1 MRRCGFRHERKLRA
15 IGFSSIAGI
24 DEAGRGALAGPVVA
38 AAAILPEKFRHKR
51 LNDSKQ
57 LLPERR
63 EEIYRDLTSNGSI
76 VWAVGIVDAPE
87 IDAINILRATHKAMR
102 AAIEALTATADHA
115 LIDGLPV
122 VPFPLPQTAVVDGDC
137 KSLSIAAASVIAKVT
152 RDMMMREFCARFPE
166 YCFSQHKGYGT
177 ELHLI
182 KLHEHGP
189 CEIHRRSF
197 EPVAQPLFAFAQRG
211 AELDGMNRIDRME
224 EAQPAAAPL
233 EYHSVNP
240 VHCGYDSSR

>member
-1 MRRCGFRHERKLRA
+1 MYRRCGFRHERKLRA
-15 IGFSSIAGI
+15 LGISSIAGI

-38 AAAILPEKFRHKR
+38 AAVVLPEKFRHPK

-57 LLPERR
+57 LLPEKRQAIY
-63 EEIYRDLTSNGSI
+63 EELLANQAICWS
-76 VWAVGIVDAPE
+76 VGVVDSVE

-102 AAIEALTATADHA
+102 LAIEALTMEPQHV

-122 VPFPLPQTAVVDGDC
+122 FPFPLPQTAIVDGDC
-137 KSLSIAAASVIAKVT
+137 YSLTIAAASVIAKVT
-152 RDMMMREFCARFPE
+152 RDTIMRDFCARFPE

-189 CEIHRRSF
+189 CPIHRRSF
-197 EPVAQPLFAFAQRG
+197 EPVAQPVFEFASPAPAPWREGREPGLPVPAQAR
-211 AELDGMNRIDRME
+211 L
-224 EAQPAAAPL
+224 Q
-233 EYHSVNP
+233 NP
-240 VHCGYDSSR
+240 VS